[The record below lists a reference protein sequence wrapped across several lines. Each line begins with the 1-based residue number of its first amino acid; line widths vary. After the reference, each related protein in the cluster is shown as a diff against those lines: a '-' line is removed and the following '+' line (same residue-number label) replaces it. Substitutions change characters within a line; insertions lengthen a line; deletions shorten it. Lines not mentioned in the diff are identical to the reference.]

1 MRDDDN
7 ALMYT
12 RIPTE
17 EERDTLFLYY
27 EKQIK
32 DAVVIHKRFSWGS
45 AIIAGAVLIAASLCL
60 GKSYLLL
67 GFLILAFSAASM
79 CHILQL
85 DRDLEM
91 YRNGA
96 YNIEDGQVNRVDPS
110 LDWADVSNVHY
121 GSSVYAV
128 KTEGASIGTPLLI
141 VHAKN
146 KFHRKNGFVAFTPS
160 MIDAIK
166 QNSGQI

>member
-27 EKQIK
+27 EKQI
-32 DAVVIHKRFSWGS
+32 
-45 AIIAGAVLIAASLCL
+45 IIAGAVIIAASLCL

-96 YNIEDGQVNRVDPS
+96 YNIEDGQVNRADPS

-141 VHAKN
+141 VHAKKTN
-146 KFHRKNGFVAFTPS
+146 LTEKNGFVAFTPS